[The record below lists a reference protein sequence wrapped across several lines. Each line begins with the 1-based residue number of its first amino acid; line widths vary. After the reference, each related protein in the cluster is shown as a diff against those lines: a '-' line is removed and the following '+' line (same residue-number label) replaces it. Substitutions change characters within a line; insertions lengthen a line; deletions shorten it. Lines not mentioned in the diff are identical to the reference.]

1 MDPFNAHDNDW
12 EHVSVYM
19 NPGNGQ
25 VTKFVYHQHGGHY
38 THRCGKFK
46 DIGKGNDLLSTS
58 VKQLMDLIMR
68 SVMENVKQV
77 SSLKKTVLVL

>member
-58 VKQLMDLIMR
+58 VK
-68 SVMENVKQV
+68 
-77 SSLKKTVLVL
+77 

>member
-12 EHVSVYM
+12 EHVSVYV

-38 THRCGKFK
+38 TRRCGK
-46 DIGKGNDLLSTS
+46 
-58 VKQLMDLIMR
+58 
-68 SVMENVKQV
+68 
-77 SSLKKTVLVL
+77 LKKI